1 MKAIFI
7 CFLTA
12 ILAFTLSTS
21 FGWVYPEHRSIA
33 LKAIQN
39 LSPEHRAILDRMWA
53 EARKGYEGRL
63 TESIIDVGQGI
74 KPDKLDYAS
83 WAAISGDHSCS
94 PELMLQNVLQ
104 TSWILDVANIAAQ
117 LDLDIRNSRNKSEH
131 SNAIR
136 NSDIKLQRADAE
148 YATRAG
154 SNNVHFLLARTGV
167 DMTTEEYLKACL
179 EPKAPMNALGA
190 YSWFHFSAMQKAGK
204 YARGGLTPEE
214 NSALLLSALADEA
227 FALHFLEDVYAAGHT
242 AGTWG
247 VTAVRKGTHDYY
259 NEKGLE
265 VVTWDGKHAILMG
278 DAYGRPEDFEFAS
291 GSVSLSLSQ
300 LIGAATGK
308 HRLSLKKGIV
318 NLQNL
323 PDTLN
328 VCKYNVI
335 PTRSKTH
342 EGITGDIEDLGF
354 LADILLKTPV
364 PGLATGL
371 GEIPRFRSELGMF
384 LGVSSSIN
392 FSNISNGF
400 GTLQENPGWVG
411 GIEANVR
418 AGLGLDGVL
427 NDAGDGLVFF
437 QLGLRQ
443 DASSSQNFNG
453 STTSIP
459 AGAISSAIPGRAGID
474 MRFRLPFWL
483 IPGDLLFAAPIVY
496 LISKKTATA
505 MGVAAVN
512 GGAIAWQSG
521 IHTSIGR
528 FQFILGR
535 EVGVSYYGTKFLKN
549 DALLIPVTS
558 TETQLVAY
566 SSTKFDF
573 PIIEYRPLRTFSLN
587 QTSSLIFQISA
598 GMDIPHS
605 ASVLS
610 PVGVPVPELRPV
622 YHIGM
627 RLVFDWRKYF

>member
-1 MKAIFI
+1 MKTIFI
-7 CFLTA
+7 FLLTFLLT
-12 ILAFTLSTS
+12 LAQSTS
-21 FGWVYPEHRSIA
+21 YGWVYPEHRNI
-33 LKAIQN
+33 LLRAIQK
-39 LSPEHRAILDRMWA
+39 LSPEHRVILDKLWSQ
-53 EARKGYEGRL
+53 ARVGNEGRL
-63 TESIIDVGQGI
+63 TESVIDANQGV
-74 KPDKLDYAS
+74 KPTQLDYAS

-94 PELMLQNVLQ
+94 PELMLKNVL
-104 TSWILDVANIAAQ
+104 TTKWILDVANVAAQ
-117 LDLDIRNSRNKSEH
+117 LNLDIKNSRNKSEH

-154 SNNVHFLLARTGV
+154 SNNVHFLLARTDV

-190 YSWFHFSAMQKAGK
+190 YSWFHLSAMLKMGK
-204 YARGGLTPEE
+204 YAAGNLSNEE
-214 NSALLLSALADEA
+214 NSALLIAALADEA

-247 VTAVRKGTHDYY
+247 EASVRKGTHDYY

-278 DAYGRPEDFEFAS
+278 DAYVRPEDIEFAA
-291 GSVSLSLSQ
+291 GSVGLSLSQ
-300 LIGAATGK
+300 LIRAATGGYGV
-308 HRLSLKKGIV
+308 SLKKGPPKI
-318 NLQNL
+318 QNL

-328 VCKYNVI
+328 VCTYNFI
-335 PTRSKTH
+335 PSRGKSH

-384 LGVSSSIN
+384 VGVSTAIN
-392 FSNISNGF
+392 FSNVSNGF
-400 GTLQENPGWVG
+400 GSLQENPGWVG
-411 GIEANVR
+411 GLEANMR
-418 AGLGLDGVL
+418 FGLGLDGVL

-453 STTSIP
+453 SASAVP
-459 AGAISSAIPGRAGID
+459 AGAITSAIPGRAGID

-483 IPGDLLFAAPIVY
+483 IPGDLLFVGPIVY
-496 LISKKTATA
+496 LINKDRATEMA
-505 MGVAAVN
+505 VAAVN
-512 GGAIAWQSG
+512 GGVIAWQAG

-528 FQFILGR
+528 FQFVLGR

-549 DALLIPVTS
+549 DALVIPVSS
-558 TETQLVAY
+558 TETNLVAY

-573 PIIEYRPLRTFSLN
+573 PILEYRPLRTFSLN
-587 QTSSLIFQISA
+587 QTSSLIFQISG

-622 YHIGM
+622 YHIGL